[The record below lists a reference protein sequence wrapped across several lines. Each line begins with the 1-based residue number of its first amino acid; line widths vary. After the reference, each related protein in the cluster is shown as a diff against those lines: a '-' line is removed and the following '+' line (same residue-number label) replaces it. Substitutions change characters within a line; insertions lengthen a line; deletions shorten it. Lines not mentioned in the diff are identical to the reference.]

1 MAVAEREEQEAG
13 RSVPGSQ
20 MGKITL
26 GEEEH
31 PDKEE
36 EEGKKKRIGEANVNP
51 GLGCVVFL

>member
-1 MAVAEREEQEAG
+1 
-13 RSVPGSQ
+13 

-31 PDKEE
+31 PDKKE

-51 GLGCVVFL
+51 VLGCVVFLWYLSFGRVTAVFR